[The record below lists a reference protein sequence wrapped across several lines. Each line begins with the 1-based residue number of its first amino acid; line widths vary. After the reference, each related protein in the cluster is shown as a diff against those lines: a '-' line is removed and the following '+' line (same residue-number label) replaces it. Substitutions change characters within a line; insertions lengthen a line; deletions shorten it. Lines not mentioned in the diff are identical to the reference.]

1 MTYKQETIKP
11 YGSGEKG
18 EQVQR
23 MFDSIAHSYDLL
35 NHLLSMGIDKKWRK
49 AAIQSLRPY
58 APKRILD
65 VATGTGDFALLAAH
79 ELHPERLMGID
90 LSEGM
95 MDVAR
100 KKATK
105 ARLDEIIKFK
115 KDDCLRLSFPDDE
128 FDALMVA

>member
-79 ELHPERLMGID
+79 ELHP
-90 LSEGM
+90 
-95 MDVAR
+95 
-100 KKATK
+100 
-105 ARLDEIIKFK
+105 
-115 KDDCLRLSFPDDE
+115 
-128 FDALMVA
+128 